1 MYSPYHKRT
10 FCYVGDAINMIIN
23 LSKSKLSK
31 NKTFNV
37 GVDTNEIKII
47 DLAKLILV
55 ILKKKLKILPM
66 QVTQGSSYCRCPSIK
81 KYKKIVDKI
90 KFTSLKVG
98 LKNTLEWYLNNNKS
112 KII

>member
-1 MYSPYHKRT
+1 
-10 FCYVGDAINMIIN
+10 MIIN

-55 ILKKKLKILPM
+55 ILKKELKILPM
-66 QVTQGSSYCRCPSIK
+66 QVTQGSPYRRCPSMK
-81 KYKKIVDKI
+81 KYKRIVITI
-90 KFTSLKVG
+90 KQWPYFLFMSLVG
-98 LKNTLEWYLNNNKS
+98 IVAPFLLIAYGPTTHAYTYRLF
-112 KII
+112 